1 MDIQNI
7 ILIVLCFFDLFL
19 GILIIKRRPNDEKN
33 ISYSLFV
40 LWIISWTIGIAMFR
54 YLNNLNGLLFWNRF
68 FILAAALIGSGL
80 LHFSFVFPY
89 TTIKL
94 TFLKRFFIYFPNIFI
109 LWAVLT
115 PNVLIKNIVVR
126 PWGNESILGDGY
138 LYYGIYF
145 SVISIWAII
154 NLLKKYIKSLGI
166 IKFQLLYVILG
177 LLISLIFGATFDLIF
192 ILLGNYRLIW
202 LGPYASFIML
212 IFIGYGIIKHRL
224 MDIRIVVRQ
233 VTVYGVSLIISIGL
247 SLLLMLFALNYLS
260 FYISS
265 PWIGSLILIF
275 GIIVFQLVKER
286 FSKFAN
292 HHLFF
297 TLYSYEKTLGDLTEK
312 LSRSIDL
319 NRLVSLT
326 TETIKDVMKLDKI
339 SLLLHKLSPPKG
351 EIKLLN
357 NNHHSQNNHDLIKED
372 KKEAD
377 FYLAQ
382 NNAFEEKYFDGLMK
396 NKILIQYLESSKKPL
411 VKDEIEHLIEEFD
424 NEEDKNIFRK
434 LEESMETIKAHIYLP
449 LIIENHLIGFFIL
462 GKKVSGDA
470 YTIQDLNLLETVANQ
485 IAIAINNAQLY
496 EQSQYFNQILR
507 VRVAEAT
514 QELSGAYRELKKL
527 DDSKTEFLS
536 LASHQLRTPLSAI
549 KGYLSMVMEGNFG
562 KLEKETEGAIKDVYQ
577 SNERLIAL
585 VNDLLNITRIEAG
598 KLEYHPKETDFEKLV
613 ASVIKELDMTA
624 KNKGLELKEKISKLP
639 LINIDPDKIRQV
651 LINLIDN
658 ALKYTEKGKVTVQA
672 KKVDDHILVEI
683 KDTGIGMSA
692 DKMTT
697 LFQWFSRGKGALRLD
712 AGGFGLGLY
721 IAKKIVEKAN
731 GKIWAESK
739 GEKKG
744 STFVFEL
751 PIK

>member
-1 MDIQNI
+1 MILNFLYLFI
-7 ILIVLCFFDLFL
+7 IIIDLFL
-19 GILIIKRRPNDEKN
+19 CFLVIFKNPRGKYNLIFASLILLSTIWLSTLILFYAIHNIAWVLIIGRLNFFS
-33 ISYSLFV
+33 IVWLIYFLFLFV
-40 LWIISWTIGIAMFR
+40 YFFPKKSIRIDKKVILFFLFETIILSYITLFTGLIDKDEIIVGQERITVYGELYFCFVLHFLSFFIIS
-54 YLNNLNGLLFWNRF
+54 
-68 FILAAALIGSGL
+68 
-80 LHFSFVFPY
+80 
-89 TTIKL
+89 
-94 TFLKRFFIYFPNIFI
+94 IY
-109 LWAVLT
+109 
-115 PNVLIKNIVVR
+115 
-126 PWGNESILGDGY
+126 Y
-138 LYYGIYF
+138 
-145 SVISIWAII
+145 
-154 NLLKKYIKSLGI
+154 LLKKYKASLDVE
-166 IKFQLLYVILG
+166 KLQLKYLILG
-177 LLISLIFGATFDLIF
+177 LLISLSFGFITNILIPVIFSFYLTQKFGPFAIPIAIIF
-192 ILLGNYRLIW
+192 IT
-202 LGPYASFIML
+202 YA
-212 IFIGYGIIKHRL
+212 IIRYRL

-233 VTVYGVSLIISIGL
+233 VTVYGFSLIISIGL
-247 SLLLMLFALNYLS
+247 SLLLMLLAINYLS

-275 GIIVFQLVKER
+275 GIIVFQLVKES

-292 HHLFF
+292 KHLFF

-339 SLLLHKLSPPKG
+339 SLILHKFSPPKG

-357 NNHHSQNNHDLIKED
+357 NNHHSQNNHELIKENE
-372 KKEAD
+372 KEAD

-382 NNAFEEKYFDGLMK
+382 NNSFEEKYFDGLMK

-434 LEESMETIKAHIYLP
+434 LGESMETIKAHIYLP

-613 ASVIKELDMTA
+613 ASVIKELEMTA